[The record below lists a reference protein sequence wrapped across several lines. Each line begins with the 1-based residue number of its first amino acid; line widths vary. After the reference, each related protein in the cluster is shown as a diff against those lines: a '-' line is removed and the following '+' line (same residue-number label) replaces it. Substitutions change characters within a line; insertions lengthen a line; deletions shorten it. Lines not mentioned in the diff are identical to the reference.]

1 MIVQTTVGRV
11 VFNDILHPQMPFYNL
26 TLGQKQLQGIIADCY
41 QILGR
46 RETIALLDRM
56 KDLGSANRPA
66 RACRSPP
73 TTSRRPPTKDAIIAE
88 AEKEVA
94 KQQQALPARDHHRPG
109 AVQQG
114 ARRLDPRPRAD
125 HGRDDGSPAQ
135 RHPRGRGLPEPDL
148 PDGRVG
154 CPRRRRA
161 DPPAGRHART
171 DGQALGQDHRDAD
184 QGQLPRRAVGAR
196 VLQLDPR
203 CPQGPGRHGPQ
214 DGRQRLPDPQAGR
227 RRPERRDHH
236 GRLRHLAGHHQGRHL
251 QGREGRGQPR
261 PVDPRPGQPGQHR
274 RPDHRRGRRQGKR
287 DDHPGRGQEAR
298 GDADREDPGPQPD
311 DLRGVPGRLPALLR
325 HGPGH
330 RPARRG
336 GHGRRHHRRP
346 VDRRARHPAH
356 HADLP
361 HRRRRHPR
369 RRGEGRQGQ
378 ARRQGQVRRHQH
390 RDQRRR
396 QADRPVAQRRDP
408 DPRPQGSRA
417 REVRRARRRDR

>member
-1 MIVQTTVGRV
+1 MVVQTTVGRV
-11 VFNDILHPQMPFYNL
+11 VFNDILHRKMPFYNL

-46 RETIALLDRM
+46 RETISLLDRM
-56 KDLGSANRPA
+56 KDLGLPRIDPLGPVVRDRRPQDPGDQGRDHRRGREGGPEEQQAVPA
-66 RACRSPP
+66 RN
-73 TTSRRPPTKDAIIAE
+73 
-88 AEKEVA
+88 
-94 KQQQALPARDHHRPG
+94 HHRPG

-125 HGRDDGSPAQ
+125 HGRDDGRSAQ
-135 RHPRGRGLPEPDL
+135 RHARGRGLLEPDF

-161 DPPAGRHART
+161 DPPARRHART

-184 QGQLPRRAVGAR
+184 QGQLPRGALGAR

-203 CPQGPGRHGPQ
+203 RPQGAGRHGPQ
-214 DGRQRLPDPQAGR
+214 DGRQRLPDPQARR

-251 QGREGRGQPR
+251 QGREGRGQPG

-274 RPDHRRGRRQGKR
+274 RPDHRRGDRQGKR
-287 DDHPGRGQEAR
+287 DDHPGRGHEAR

-311 DLRGVPGRLPALLR
+311 DLRGLAGRLPALLR
-325 HGPGH
+325 HGPGD
-330 RPARRG
+330 RPARRDR
-336 GHGRRHHRRP
+336 HGRGHHRGP

-356 HADLP
+356 HANLP
-361 HRRRRHPR
+361 HRRRGHPR
-369 RRGEGRQGQ
+369 RRGEGRQGE

-396 QADRPVAQRRDP
+396 QADRPVAQRRNP
-408 DPRPQGSRA
+408 DPRCQGARA